1 MHQLLATTRKT
12 RYSILISLLINKYIL
27 LSVILSTERTQGR
40 KGKWTV
46 RPFSRNPES
55 NPSLKEKSCAQKEK
69 SPADHRGRRGLE
81 TMESQTFLSQKQVP
95 SKAAD
100 RLNFAAGIL
109 AWGWESPLKGKNFRM
124 PDVAGIKQWQWF
136 ARRKIRAGGL
146 EIFLWDAQHHWQRD
160 LGRI

>member
-1 MHQLLATTRKT
+1 M
-12 RYSILISLLINKYIL
+12 
-27 LSVILSTERTQGR
+27 SVILSTEGTQGR

-55 NPSLKEKSCAQKEK
+55 NTSRKEKSCAQKEK
-69 SPADHRGRRGLE
+69 SPTDHRGWRGLE

-95 SKAAD
+95 SKAAG

-109 AWGWESPLKGKNFRM
+109 AWGGELPLKGKNFRM
-124 PDVAGIKQWQWF
+124 PDVAGAKQRQRF

-146 EIFLWDAQHHWQRD
+146 EIFLCDAQHH
-160 LGRI
+160 

>member
-1 MHQLLATTRKT
+1 MRQSLAMTRKT

-46 RPFSRNPES
+46 RPFSRNPEG
-55 NPSLKEKSCAQKEK
+55 NPSRKEKSCAQKEK

-100 RLNFAAGIL
+100 RLNFAAGIF
-109 AWGWESPLKGKNFRM
+109 AWGLESPLKGKNFRM
-124 PDVAGIKQWQWF
+124 PDVAGAKRRQRS

-146 EIFLWDAQHHWQRD
+146 EIFLWDALHR
-160 LGRI
+160 

>member
-1 MHQLLATTRKT
+1 MRQLLATTRKT

-27 LSVILSTERTQGR
+27 LSVILSAERTQGR
-40 KGKWTV
+40 RGKWTV
-46 RPFSRNPES
+46 RPFSRNQES
-55 NPSLKEKSCAQKEK
+55 NPSRKEKSCAQKEK

-109 AWGWESPLKGKNFRM
+109 AWG
-124 PDVAGIKQWQWF
+124 
-136 ARRKIRAGGL
+136 
-146 EIFLWDAQHHWQRD
+146 
-160 LGRI
+160 